1 MESSG
6 SRRTCGAV
14 RPSIVFQGAQ
24 AKEGRWREGRKEGK
38 SQRGSASLCE
48 RKRTK
53 VVIAKGSEGVSVNGA
68 RAEGKGGEREGEPA
82 VVRH

>member
-1 MESSG
+1 M
-6 SRRTCGAV
+6 
-14 RPSIVFQGAQ
+14 
-24 AKEGRWREGRKEGK
+24 
-38 SQRGSASLCE
+38 CE